1 MLTVVVVVE
10 LPGVVAA
17 MIVTYLGEVQELLV
31 LMEPMADYVCPRPQY
46 QRRSSARWQQGG
58 ALTSLDDSVNYR

>member
-1 MLTVVVVVE
+1 MLTVVVVVVVE

-17 MIVTYLGEVQELLV
+17 MIVIYLGEVLV
-31 LMEPMADYVCPRPQY
+31 LMEPMADYVCPRAQY
-46 QRRSSARWQQGG
+46 QRRNSARWQQGG

>member
-17 MIVTYLGEVQELLV
+17 MIVIYLGEVQEVLV
-31 LMEPMADYVCPRPQY
+31 LMEPMADYVCPRAQY
-46 QRRSSARWQQGG
+46 QRRNSARWQQGG